1 MSRRQT
7 MWLLLDKNDFAIVY
21 DRKPTSYF
29 VGLFGSLDNFKKFL
43 DRNEKLFNKY
53 VIVED
58 E

>member
-7 MWLLLDKNDFAIVY
+7 IWLLLDKDDFTIIY

-29 VGLFGSLDNFKKFL
+29 VDLFGSLDNFKKFL